1 MSDIEDQT
9 APADPDAPDPTV
21 AEAAPEAPATAP
33 EAADPAERARLLRLV
48 EAVLFAAVEPLDEAT
63 VASHLPDGTDAA
75 GVIAELSA
83 HYAARGINLV
93 RIAGRWQFRT
103 APDLA
108 DALRIEREAPRKLSR
123 AAMETLAIVAYH
135 QPVTRADI
143 EEIRGVVVS
152 RGTLDQLLEIGWV
165 KPGRRRDAPG
175 RPVTWLTTDAFLS
188 HFGLDT
194 LKDLPGVKELREAG
208 LLDTRP
214 AISVYGER
222 ASDPDALPE
231 PPAGPEEEPAEPL
244 EAGEDGRA
252 A

>member
-1 MSDIEDQT
+1 MSETQDQPAPEDSA
-9 APADPDAPDPTV
+9 APAEEA
-21 AEAAPEAPATAP
+21 ANEAAPVDRMP
-33 EAADPAERARLLRLV
+33 LLRLA

-63 VASHLPDGTDAA
+63 VATHLPDGTDVG
-75 GVIAELSA
+75 GVIAELAA
-83 HYAARGINLV
+83 HYASRGVNLV
-93 RIAGRWQFRT
+93 RVAGRWQFRT

-108 DALRIEREAPRKLSR
+108 DALRIEREAQRKLSR

-135 QPVTRADI
+135 QPVTRAEI

-175 RPVTWLTTDAFLS
+175 RPVTWLTSDAFLS

-231 PPAGPEEEPAEPL
+231 PATDTAEEPAEPL
-244 EAGEDGRA
+244 EAG
-252 A
+252 

>member
-1 MSDIEDQT
+1 MSETQDQPAPEDSA
-9 APADPDAPDPTV
+9 APAEEA
-21 AEAAPEAPATAP
+21 ANEAAPVDRMP
-33 EAADPAERARLLRLV
+33 LLRLA

-63 VASHLPDGTDAA
+63 VATHLPDGTDVG
-75 GVIAELSA
+75 GVIAELA
-83 HYAARGINLV
+83 GHYVSRGVNLV
-93 RIAGRWQFRT
+93 RVAGRWQFRT

-108 DALRIEREAPRKLSR
+108 DALRIEREAQRKLSR

-135 QPVTRADI
+135 QPATRAEI

-175 RPVTWLTTDAFLS
+175 RPMTWLTSDAFLS

-214 AISVYGER
+214 AISVYGECVG
-222 ASDPDALPE
+222 DPDALPE
-231 PPAGPEEEPAEPL
+231 PTSDTEVEPAEPL
-244 EAGEDGRA
+244 EAG
-252 A
+252 

>member
-1 MSDIEDQT
+1 MSETQDQPAPEDRAAPAEEAANET
-9 APADPDAPDPTV
+9 APVDRTP
-21 AEAAPEAPATAP
+21 
-33 EAADPAERARLLRLV
+33 LLRLA

-63 VASHLPDGTDAA
+63 MATHLPDGTDVG
-75 GVIAELSA
+75 GVIAELAA
-83 HYAARGINLV
+83 HYASRGVNLV
-93 RIAGRWQFRT
+93 RVAGRWQFRT

-108 DALRIEREAPRKLSR
+108 AALRIEREAQRKLSR

-135 QPVTRADI
+135 QPVTRAEI

-175 RPVTWLTTDAFLS
+175 RPVTWLTSDAFLS

-214 AISVYGER
+214 AISIYGER
-222 ASDPDALPE
+222 GSDPDALPE
-231 PPAGPEEEPAEPL
+231 PTADTEAEPAEPL
-244 EAGEDGRA
+244 EAG
-252 A
+252 